1 MKLRNLLV
9 LGSMA
14 VMGTAFTSC
23 SKDIA
28 YDSEGLAKEALQQL
42 NAEYDANFV
51 KKYGA
56 IDPNQS
62 WDFATM
68 TPVYSLPSTATRA
81 GETPSTVE
89 LVS

>member
-1 MKLRNLLV
+1 MKLSNLLV

-14 VMGTAFTSC
+14 VMGIAFMSC

-56 IDPNQS
+56 INRHAYNR
-62 WDFATM
+62 WW
-68 TPVYSLPSTATRA
+68 R
-81 GETPSTVE
+81 GERIC
-89 LVS
+89 LAA